1 MYGRASRLPDAAQ
14 WKRAIGEEL
23 ASLYQ
28 DRQCW
33 EYVAYPRNDTPL
45 LNVHFVFKMKM
56 RDGEVINSA
65 QGSPGGRRP

>member
-1 MYGRASRLPDAAQ
+1 MEKSRPILSRGCKKPDVVYALFHDVPDDALTPKTYGQALRHPDSDQ

-33 EYVAYPRNDTPL
+33 EYVAYPR
-45 LNVHFVFKMKM
+45 
-56 RDGEVINSA
+56 
-65 QGSPGGRRP
+65 